1 MGQQLVCRGQEDGS
15 PPTCST
21 MAARRISKSA
31 MDWVAFAE
39 RIPGNQ
45 KETFRAL
52 KQKSDEFMARVHQN
66 PEAMANIDFAFYR
79 QRLANPAIVDEMEK
93 GFKALSIPYPK
104 DPDNIK
110 QTVDKREEEA
120 GVSMKTDAAKLRA
133 YIAECEDVVKT
144 LDSLP
149 PLNQITM
156 ETYLEFFPDTHENLQ
171 ESFFPHTPDFQP
183 NMDKVSY
190 RSNLCIVSRPMP
202 TRPGSI
208 SLVCQKRL
216 SGSGIPSLR
225 KGRLIWR
232 RFLRG
237 TNKTACRKTFTEGV
251 LIPVSN
257 QTQEC
262 LRGSLTQELGVC

>member
-1 MGQQLVCRGQEDGS
+1 
-15 PPTCST
+15 

-31 MDWVAFAE
+31 VDWVAFAE

-190 RSNLCIVSRPMP
+190 RSNLWYRVKAYAYQARKYI
-202 TRPGSI
+202 PGLPEEAKWKRDPEFEKRKAYMETI
-208 SLVCQKRL
+208 S
-216 SGSGIPSLR
+216 
-225 KGRLIWR
+225 
-232 RFLRG
+232 
-237 TNKTACRKTFTEGV
+237 EGH
-251 LIPVSN
+251 
-257 QTQEC
+257 
-262 LRGSLTQELGVC
+262 